1 MKRVVLC
8 TICLLLIISG
18 CGFPGPFMNEPTEKF
33 YTIPPR
39 IEKELEIPITQEIK
53 LDREMRLDRKK
64 GVDWKLGGD
73 KVSKEA
79 KERLRLLAETNPIKI
94 IEVGESAGYS
104 YVTPGIPYE
113 LTKEGRRQ
121 SHLTE
126 LEKLHQWVQD
136 GLASGAV
143 HSVNVEYNEIRM
155 DPISWSLVPIE
166 SKRIIIRCFSR
177 YFDLK
182 SSTGRVTIRSKYSD
196 EKLASYSVWTGIK
209 IYK

>member
-1 MKRVVLC
+1 MKRVMY
-8 TICLLLIISG
+8 IIYLLLISG

-39 IEKELEIPITQEIK
+39 IEKELERPVTQ
-53 LDREMRLDRKK
+53 EMRLDRKK

-79 KERLRLLAETNPIKI
+79 KERLRLLAEPNPIKI
-94 IEVGESAGYS
+94 IEVGKSAGYS

-126 LEKLHQWVQD
+126 LEKLHQWVQNS
-136 GLASGAV
+136 LTSGAV
-143 HSVNVEYNEIRM
+143 HSVNVEYNEVRM
-155 DPISWSLVPIE
+155 DPIPWSLVTIE
-166 SKRIIIRCFSR
+166 SKRIIIKCFSR

-182 SSTGRVTIRSKYSD
+182 GSTGRVTIRSKYSD
-196 EKLASYSVWTGIK
+196 EKLASYSIWTGIK